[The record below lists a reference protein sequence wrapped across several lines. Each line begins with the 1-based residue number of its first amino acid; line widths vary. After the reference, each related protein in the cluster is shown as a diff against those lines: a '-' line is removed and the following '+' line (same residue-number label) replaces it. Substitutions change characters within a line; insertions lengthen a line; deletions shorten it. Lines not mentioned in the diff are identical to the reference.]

1 MKCFDLCKS
10 QNRFR
15 RLDLFS
21 KRLKNGKAQKRLK
34 PTNDRPK
41 KKTTNLSFSAVEMI
55 EAWNFGRV
63 FRSVQGYR
71 VKDQIPHI
79 SRAAPALES
88 YDISNQI
95 TCNQSVLRLVRTP
108 SFKYEWIM
116 NDGPN
121 DDEFGTFIYLFIVII
136 IISVLM
142 LLLCLCVF
150 FFRGKFQT
158 HSELSH
164 LIR

>member
-1 MKCFDLCKS
+1 MQSIGFEI
-10 QNRFR
+10 
-15 RLDLFS
+15 
-21 KRLKNGKAQKRLK
+21 GPHA
-34 PTNDRPK
+34 
-41 KKTTNLSFSAVEMI
+41 I
-55 EAWNFGRV
+55 I
-63 FRSVQGYR
+63 
-71 VKDQIPHI
+71 QI
-79 SRAAPALES
+79 
-88 YDISNQI
+88 
-95 TCNQSVLRLVRTP
+95 
-108 SFKYEWIM
+108 WM
-116 NDGPN
+116 NNELAPN